1 MATITTEDAARRL
14 ARVILSDIE
23 LYNRER
29 PREGESLDARIDEGR
44 RLFAT
49 RVSPGMVS
57 IFDAILADRRNGK
70 ANNQANGVA
79 MAKPPANDQPAVTT
93 VVPPVPSVESSA
105 EAKPALEPAPPV
117 AGAPSVVGATTP
129 EGAVAESIH
138 DLPTNPNGTAE
149 TTAAEHTPGP
159 ALRSTPAPVVS
170 ARPVMSAPQ
179 PRQPTPP
186 QLLLKQPTPAPVATQ
201 PTPAPVVAKQPTP
214 APVATQPTPAPVVAK
229 QPTPPPAPQATPPAP
244 QRLSATPPWP
254 TPVADIPAPEPI
266 AAAAPEN
273 VQGPASEAVPVLKV
287 GVSIPKILLVL
298 AIAAGLVAVI
308 AHHVR

>member
-29 PREGESLDARIDEGR
+29 PLEGESLDARLDEGR

-49 RVSPGMVS
+49 RVSPGMVY
-57 IFDAILADRRNGK
+57 IFDAILADRGNGK
-70 ANNQANGVA
+70 ANNQANGVTV
-79 MAKPPANDQPAVTT
+79 AKPPANDQPAVIT

-105 EAKPALEPAPPV
+105 EAKPALEPAPSV
-117 AGAPSVVGATTP
+117 DGAPPIVGATTP

-149 TTAAEHTPGP
+149 TTTAEHTPGP
-159 ALRSTPAPVVS
+159 ALRSTPAAAVS

-186 QLLLKQPTPAPVATQ
+186 PLLLEQPTPAPVPTQ
-201 PTPAPVVAKQPTP
+201 PRPAPVVAKQPT
-214 APVATQPTPAPVVAK
+214 
-229 QPTPPPAPQATPPAP
+229 TPPPVPKATPPAP
-244 QRLSATPPWP
+244 RHLSATPPWP
-254 TPVADIPAPEPI
+254 TPVAAIPTPEPI

-273 VQGPASEAVPVLKV
+273 VQGPASEAVPVLRV

-308 AHHVR
+308 VHHVR